1 MSCQDY
7 EIPTVT
13 GVAHGSFTIE
23 RTYNSPPARVFE
35 AWASPELKARWFVGP
50 AGWTQ
55 LKRELDFREGGLEVL
70 HGKIEAVET
79 LFTAR
84 YHDIVPGARVVYV
97 YDMHL
102 NGCHHSVSVAAVEFR
117 AEGAG
122 TRLVFTEQVVFLDG
136 TEGGP
141 GTASREHGTAAHLDR
156 IGSVL

>member
-7 EIPTVT
+7 EIPTMT

-23 RTYNSPPARVFE
+23 RTYNSPPARVYE
-35 AWASPELKARWFVGP
+35 AWTNPELKARWFVGP
-50 AGWTQ
+50 PGWTQ
-55 LKRELDFREGGLEVL
+55 IKRELDVREGAVEVL
-70 HGKIEAVET
+70 QGRIEAVET

-84 YHDIVPGARVVYV
+84 YHDVVPGARLVYA

-102 NGCHHSVSVAAVEFR
+102 SGTHHSVSVAAVEFR

-122 TRLVFTEQVVFLDG
+122 TKLVFTEHVVFLDG
-136 TEGGP
+136 TEGVP

-156 IGSVL
+156 IPGVL